1 MAPKLLPLALAAL
14 GLVGNAVALRPQGA
28 RRSARRPLRMVM
40 DPSTLSLAVDP
51 ATIAPILAGK
61 MAQLSQI
68 AGSGASPS
76 AALGLNEL
84 ELLLGAGLGGGLVGA
99 GVGATASNEAM
110 KNEIEMLK
118 GVRAELETQVG
129 DLKAANAGLDEQLF
143 QAEASYEK
151 ATGELQKEYENRVLR
166 KLDELRKKLRGDF
179 AKEKQEL
186 ERKRLEDLK
195 VAQARFEQEKETLRD
210 AIDRAVGH
218 NASPSHY
225 HNHYLTL
232 TLT

>member
-99 GVGATASNEAM
+99 GVGATASNE
-110 KNEIEMLK
+110 
-118 GVRAELETQVG
+118 VRVPRRRIPRRRRRTRTPAPTR
-129 DLKAANAGLDEQLF
+129 
-143 QAEASYEK
+143 
-151 ATGELQKEYENRVLR
+151 TRTRTRTRILR
-166 KLDELRKKLRGDF
+166 
-179 AKEKQEL
+179 
-186 ERKRLEDLK
+186 
-195 VAQARFEQEKETLRD
+195 
-210 AIDRAVGH
+210 
-218 NASPSHY
+218 P
-225 HNHYLTL
+225 
-232 TLT
+232 

>member
-1 MAPKLLPLALAAL
+1 
-14 GLVGNAVALRPQGA
+14 
-28 RRSARRPLRMVM
+28 
-40 DPSTLSLAVDP
+40 
-51 ATIAPILAGK
+51 
-61 MAQLSQI
+61 
-68 AGSGASPS
+68 
-76 AALGLNEL
+76 
-84 ELLLGAGLGGGLVGA
+84 
-99 GVGATASNEAM
+99 M

-210 AIDRAVGH
+210 AIDRANNRIYELEQG
-218 NASPSHY
+218 APSVWDQIV
-225 HNHYLTL
+225 NWFEENLGSSKTL
-232 TLT
+232 KDYK